1 MRFERHLILQR
12 VVLPPAAEWAP
23 PAPDWVV
30 ARVGAGVGYWLH
42 SGMVREL
49 KAGDGF
55 VVSGKRNM
63 VVRASQLETL
73 MLNYYLVQTSLLNG
87 LLTVTEGNRLEK
99 IANGLLVPIVFFTAT
114 DALGQ
119 KLSRLV
125 HQAQPDSLSSRAA
138 LVQFWSQAVTSLQ
151 AQPPTDQGGHKL
163 LQRFRELASQMP
175 DAELIK
181 LTMPQLAEMLNCS
194 ERHFRRLFFQEFGV
208 SLQARQIELRLQRA
222 KQLLNGTN
230 DKIRSIAFESG
241 YRHLSLF
248 NASFKKRFGHTP
260 SEWRLRNSSNIP
272 PADETELATD
282 DASTNGRTMSDTNTT
297 NLARTDDNSTDYNQK
312 KEKSVVVPKANRATL
327 RLSAKKLSKQVSSN
341 HAPIPT
347 DRFAPPLKTKA

>member
-1 MRFERHLILQR
+1 MRIERHLILQH
-12 VVLPPAAEWAP
+12 VVLPPAAEWHP
-23 PAPDWVV
+23 PEPDWVV
-30 ARVGAGVGYWLH
+30 ARVSAGVGYWLYN
-42 SGMVREL
+42 GMVREL
-49 KAGDGF
+49 KTGDGF

-63 VVRASQLETL
+63 VVRASQLEIL

-99 IANGLLVPIVFFTAT
+99 IANGLLVPVVFFTAT

-125 HQAQPDSLSSRAA
+125 HQSQPDSLPSRAA
-138 LVQFWSQAVTSLQ
+138 LVQFWSQAVTCLQ
-151 AQPPTDQGGHKL
+151 TQPLTDQSGHKL
-163 LQRFRELASQMP
+163 LQRFRELTSQMP

-222 KQLLNGTN
+222 KQLLNSTN

-248 NASFKKRFGHTP
+248 NATFKKRFGHTP
-260 SEWRLRNSSNIP
+260 SEWRRHNSTNLP
-272 PADETELATD
+272 PATGAGLAPD
-282 DASTNGRTMSDTNTT
+282 SASTNGRTMSDTNSVNPTM
-297 NLARTDDNSTDYNQK
+297 TDDNQK
-312 KEKSVVVPKANRATL
+312 NEGAVVVPKANRMTV

-341 HAPIPT
+341 HTSIPT
-347 DRFAPPLKTKA
+347 DRFAPQLKTKA